1 MPKVSLVRV
10 DSNTRVSG
18 VAGRSGARG
27 ASGADFVVGGQAAAN
42 RSAAVAMPTG
52 VSGIEGLLALQAV
65 GDPLER
71 RRRTVRRGQGLL
83 DQLES
88 LRRDLLVGRVDPAR
102 LDGMLDILAEA
113 RERDEPGL
121 DSLLDDIEL
130 RVRVEL
136 AKHGRFPA
144 F

>member
-1 MPKVSLVRV
+1 LPEVSLVRI

-27 ASGADFVVGGQAAAN
+27 ASGADFVIGGAASPS
-42 RSAAVAMPTG
+42 RSSAIAMPAG
-52 VSGIEGLLALQAV
+52 VSGIEGLLALQAI

-71 RRRTVRRGQGLL
+71 RRRKVRRGQGLL

-102 LDGMLDILAEA
+102 LDAMLDILAEA
-113 RERDEPGL
+113 RDRDEPGL

-136 AKHGRFPA
+136 AKHGRFPG

>member
-1 MPKVSLVRV
+1 MRV

-27 ASGADFVVGGQAAAN
+27 ASGGEFIIGGAAGAG
-42 RSAAVAMPTG
+42 RSAAAAMPTG

-88 LRRDLLVGRVDPAR
+88 LRCDLLVGRVDPSR
-102 LDGMLDILAEA
+102 LDAMLEILAGA
-113 RERDEPGL
+113 REREEPGL

>member
-1 MPKVSLVRV
+1 MSLVRV

-18 VAGRSGARG
+18 VAGRSGTRG
-27 ASGADFVVGGQAAAN
+27 SSGGDFVISGPTGAG
-42 RSAAVAMPTG
+42 RSAAAAMPTG

-71 RRRTVRRGQGLL
+71 RRRKVRRGQGLL

-102 LDGMLDILAEA
+102 LDAMLDILAEA

-136 AKHGRFPA
+136 AKHGRFPG

>member
-1 MPKVSLVRV
+1 MRV

-18 VAGRSGARG
+18 VAGRTAARG
-27 ASGADFVVGGQAAAN
+27 AAGGDFVIVGPAGAG
-42 RSAAVAMPTG
+42 RSIATAMPTG

-65 GDPLER
+65 GDPLDR
-71 RRRTVRRGQGLL
+71 RRRKVRRGQGLL

-88 LRRDLLVGRVDPAR
+88 LRHDLLVGRVSPAR
-102 LDGMLDILAEA
+102 LDAMLDLLAEA
-113 RERDEPGL
+113 RERDEPEL

>member
-1 MPKVSLVRV
+1 VSLVRV

-18 VAGRSGARG
+18 VAGRSAARG
-27 ASGADFVVGGQAAAN
+27 ASGGDFVISGPAGAG
-42 RSAAVAMPTG
+42 RSAAAAMPAG

-83 DQLES
+83 DQLEA

-102 LDGMLDILAEA
+102 LDAMLDILAEA